1 VSPSTSPSSTIKKVD
16 STRYLQVSL
25 SKNHVSVFSSHPDQ
39 ASPWAHRIY
48 PTATSPAVNQRLVLA
63 GVVADKSRSNSRLF
77 SLSKADDRHLASSMH
92 LVYSV
97 IHPSMAAVMQLE
109 EEENQ
114 PYDPVKR
121 DIFQAYRC
129 VRLAYPTECERN
141 RRLLT
146 VQEERRRILH

>member
-1 VSPSTSPSSTIKKVD
+1 
-16 STRYLQVSL
+16 
-25 SKNHVSVFSSHPDQ
+25 
-39 ASPWAHRIY
+39 
-48 PTATSPAVNQRLVLA
+48 
-63 GVVADKSRSNSRLF
+63 
-77 SLSKADDRHLASSMH
+77 
-92 LVYSV
+92 
-97 IHPSMAAVMQLE
+97 MAAVMQLA

-129 VRLAYPTECERN
+129 VRLAYPTECERI